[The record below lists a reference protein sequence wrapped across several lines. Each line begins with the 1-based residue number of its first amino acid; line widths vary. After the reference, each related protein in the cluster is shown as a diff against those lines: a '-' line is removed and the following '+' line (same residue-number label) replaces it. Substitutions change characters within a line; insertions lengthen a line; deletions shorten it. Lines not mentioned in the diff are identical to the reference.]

1 MKDTEL
7 QNVINNVEFGV
18 CFELM
23 VPVLCFF
30 PFEIRS
36 AYRILDFTG
45 AQRGDILDLRDTK
58 YLKCTYFI

>member
-7 QNVINNVEFGV
+7 HNVINNFEFGV

-30 PFEIRS
+30 PFEIKRP
-36 AYRILDFTG
+36 YHILDFTG

-58 YLKCTYFI
+58 YLKCISF